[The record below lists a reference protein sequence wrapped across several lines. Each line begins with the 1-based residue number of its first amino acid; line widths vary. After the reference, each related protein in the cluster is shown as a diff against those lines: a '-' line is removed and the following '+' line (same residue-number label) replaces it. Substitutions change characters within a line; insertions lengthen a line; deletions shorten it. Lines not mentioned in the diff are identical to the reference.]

1 MTKLEIKFGNETTS
15 INGREY
21 NCVHG
26 IRNIFFWRE
35 DENFGYKILTKTRGV
50 ERLLK
55 EGELENITLFTLN
68 EKELNKICFI
78 HNEMK
83 KSKLAPKCYEL
94 VSFNNKFLAIKME
107 RIIGEHPKKDPNKS
121 KYENRKSYLAPE
133 LKRKINQILTDL
145 GIKRVERVTMRR
157 NYIICSKTKQTFLI
171 DIDWQ
176 FIRDDI
182 QRSIL

>member
-1 MTKLEIKFGNETTS
+1 MN
-15 INGREY
+15 
-21 NCVHG
+21 
-26 IRNIFFWRE
+26 
-35 DENFGYKILTKTRGV
+35 
-50 ERLLK
+50 
-55 EGELENITLFTLN
+55 
-68 EKELNKICFI
+68 
-78 HNEMK
+78 

-121 KYENRKSYLAPE
+121 KYQNRKSYLAPE

-176 FIRDDI
+176 FVRDDI
-182 QRSIL
+182 QGRIL